1 MSDHPHPH
9 PHHKLGELT
18 AYVYGEGT
26 PEERAAFEAHTRDC
40 PDCAA
45 DLERVRQQLPVAE
58 AKLRQPPDTS
68 VEGMMSLIERAEH
81 DITVGRIL
89 IPERRVSPWL
99 WAFTGA
105 VLVLVM
111 FATAI
116 FMVRLQNA
124 AHEVYV
130 PPHIDGG

>member
-1 MSDHPHPH
+1 MSDHPH

-26 PEERAAFEAHTRDC
+26 PEERAAFEAHVRDC

-45 DLERVRQQLPVAE
+45 DLERVRQLLPLVQAR
-58 AKLRQPPDTS
+58 LRQPPDTS

-89 IPERRVSPWL
+89 VPEKHVSPWL
-99 WAFTGA
+99 WLATGA
-105 VLVLVM
+105 VLAMVM

-124 AHEVYV
+124 SHEVYV
-130 PPHIDGG
+130 PERVDAG